1 MMADENKERKLMEF
15 SELIEARYSVRAYR
29 SDLVEDEKLQAVL
42 EAARLAPT
50 AANRQPFQ
58 LIVMHTAKRET
69 EIGKIY
75 PRPWF
80 VQAPLVICICAIS
93 SQAWTRESDRFN
105 ARLIDA
111 AIVADH
117 LILAATNL
125 GLGTCWIAAFNVE
138 AARSVLQLPDDV
150 EPVIFTPLGYP
161 AGQPGPKI
169 RKPLIDL
176 VRYEHW

>member
-1 MMADENKERKLMEF
+1 MEY
-15 SELIEARYSVRAYR
+15 SALIAARYSVRAYR
-29 SDLVEDEKLQAVL
+29 SDPVEDEKLEAVL

-58 LIVMHTAKRET
+58 LVVMHTEGRKD

-75 PRPWF
+75 RRPWF
-80 VQAPLVICICAIS
+80 VQAPLVIGVCAIS
-93 SQAWTRESDRFN
+93 SLAWVRESDRFN

-125 GLGTCWIAAFNVE
+125 GLGTCWIAAFNLEV
-138 AARSVLQLPDDV
+138 ARRVMKLPDEA

-161 AGQPGPKI
+161 ADQPGPKI
-169 RKPLIDL
+169 RKSLNEL

>member
-1 MMADENKERKLMEF
+1 MEY
-15 SELIEARYSVRAYR
+15 SELIATRYSVRAYR
-29 SDLVEDEKLQAVL
+29 PDPVEDEKLQTVL

-50 AANRQPFQ
+50 AANRQPIQ
-58 LIVMHTAKRET
+58 LIVMRTAGREE
-69 EIGKIY
+69 EIKKIY
-75 PRPWF
+75 RRSWF
-80 VQAPLVICICAIS
+80 VQAPLVIAVCTIS
-93 SQAWTRESDRFN
+93 SQAWVRESDKFN

-138 AARSVLQLPDDV
+138 AARNVLQLPDEA

-161 AGQPGPKI
+161 ADQSGLKI
-169 RKPLIDL
+169 RKPLTDL

>member
-1 MMADENKERKLMEF
+1 MEY
-15 SELIEARYSVRAYR
+15 SELIAARYSVRAYR
-29 SDLVEDEKLQAVL
+29 PDPVEDEKLEAVL

-58 LIVMHTAKRET
+58 LIVMHTAGREK

-75 PRPWF
+75 RRPWF
-80 VQAPLVICICAIS
+80 VQAPLVIGVCAIS
-93 SQAWTRESDRFN
+93 SLAWVRESDRFN

-111 AIVADH
+111 AIVADY
-117 LILAATNL
+117 LILAAADL
-125 GLGTCWIAAFNVE
+125 GLGTCWVAAFDVE
-138 AARSVLQLPDDV
+138 AARDVMKLPDEA

-161 AGQPGPKI
+161 ADQPGPKT
-169 RKPLIDL
+169 RKPLNEL

>member
-1 MMADENKERKLMEF
+1 MEY
-15 SELIEARYSVRAYR
+15 SELIARRYSVRAYR
-29 SDLVEDEKLQAVL
+29 PDPVEDEKLQAVL

-58 LIVMHTAKRET
+58 LVVLHTTGREE

-75 PRPWF
+75 HRPWF
-80 VQAPLVICICAIS
+80 VQAPLVIAVCAIS
-93 SQAWTRESDRFN
+93 SQAWVRESDRFN

-117 LILAATNL
+117 LILAAANL
-125 GLGTCWIAAFNVE
+125 GLGTCWVAAFNVD
-138 AARSVLQLPDDV
+138 AARRVLQLPEEA
-150 EPVIFTPLGYP
+150 EPVVFTPLGYP
-161 AGQPGPKI
+161 ADSPGPKV
-169 RKPLIDL
+169 RKPLSEL

>member
-1 MMADENKERKLMEF
+1 MEY
-15 SELIEARYSVRAYR
+15 SELVAARYSVRAYR
-29 SDLVEDEKLQAVL
+29 PAPVEDEKLQCIL

-58 LIVMHTAKRET
+58 LIVMHTTGREA
-69 EIGKIY
+69 EIGRIY

-80 VQAPLVICICAIS
+80 VQAPLVIAVCAIS
-93 SQAWTRESDRFN
+93 SQAWVRESDHFN

-117 LILAATNL
+117 LILAAANL

-138 AARSVLQLPDDV
+138 AARNVMRLPAEV
-150 EPVIFTPLGYP
+150 EPVIFTPVGYP
-161 AGQPGPKI
+161 ADTPGPRI
-169 RKPLIDL
+169 RKPLADL
-176 VRYEHW
+176 VRYEDW

>member
-1 MMADENKERKLMEF
+1 MEY
-15 SELIEARYSVRAYR
+15 SELIAARYSVRAYR
-29 SDLVEDEKLQAVL
+29 PDPVGDEKLQAVL

-50 AANRQPFQ
+50 AANRQPIQ
-58 LIVMHTAKRET
+58 LIVMRTTGREE
-69 EIGKIY
+69 EIGKFIAV
-75 PRPWF
+75 RGLF
-80 VQAPLVICICAIS
+80 RLPLVIAVCAIS
-93 SQAWTRESDRFN
+93 SQAWVREGDRFN

-138 AARSVLQLPDDV
+138 AARTVLQLPDEA

-161 AGQPGPKI
+161 ADQPGPKI
-169 RKPLIDL
+169 RKPLTDL

>member
-1 MMADENKERKLMEF
+1 MEY
-15 SELIEARYSVRAYR
+15 SELIAARYSVRAYR
-29 SDLVEDEKLQAVL
+29 PDPVEAEKLEAVL

-58 LIVMHTAKRET
+58 LVVTHTAGRER

-75 PRPWF
+75 RRQWF
-80 VQAPLVICICAIS
+80 VQAPLVIAVCAIS
-93 SQAWTRESDRFN
+93 SLAWVRESDRFN
-105 ARLIDA
+105 ARMIDA

-117 LILAATNL
+117 LILAAANL
-125 GLGTCWIAAFNVE
+125 GLGTCWVAAFNVE
-138 AARSVLQLPDDV
+138 AARSVLGLPDEV

-161 AGQPGPKI
+161 ADQPGPKI
-169 RKPLIDL
+169 RKPLSEL

>member
-1 MMADENKERKLMEF
+1 MEY
-15 SELIEARYSVRAYR
+15 SELIAARYSVRVYR
-29 SDLVEDEKLQAVL
+29 PDPVEDEKLQVVL

-58 LIVMHTAKRET
+58 LIVMHTAGRED

-75 PRPWF
+75 RRPWF
-80 VQAPLVICICAIS
+80 VQAPLVIAVCAIS
-93 SQAWTRESDRFN
+93 SQAWVRESDRFN

-117 LILAATNL
+117 VILAAANL
-125 GLGTCWIAAFNVE
+125 GLGTCWVAAFNVE
-138 AARSVLQLPDDV
+138 AARNVLQLPDEA

-161 AGQPGPKI
+161 ADVPGPKI
-169 RKPLIDL
+169 RKPLSEL

>member
-1 MMADENKERKLMEF
+1 MEY
-15 SELIEARYSVRAYR
+15 SELITARYSVRAYR
-29 SDLVEDEKLQAVL
+29 PDPVEDEKLEAVL

-58 LIVMHTAKRET
+58 LIVMHTAGREE

-75 PRPWF
+75 RRPWF
-80 VQAPLVICICAIS
+80 VQAPLVIGVCAIS
-93 SQAWTRESDRFN
+93 SLAWVRESDRFN

-117 LILAATNL
+117 LILAAADL
-125 GLGTCWIAAFNVE
+125 GLGTCWVAAFNVE
-138 AARSVLQLPDDV
+138 AARDVMKLPDEA

-161 AGQPGPKI
+161 ADQPGPKT
-169 RKPLIDL
+169 RKPLNEL